1 MERELKVLSEPA
13 ALARLAKHPM
23 LVERAEGGAKRTL
36 TSIYFDTADRHLA
49 KQGMAL
55 RIRRKGRSWE
65 QTLKH
70 QRQALSAGLST
81 PEELSFPVRHPQPD
95 LDHPDLT
102 GLLETARSHLQGH
115 VPGPVFETRIERRLW
130 VLDLPQGRVEI
141 VLDSGEIAAGTHLAP
156 IHEVEIE
163 LVSGGLEAVYAA
175 AQTLFDDGPLQFS
188 PLSKAAR
195 GFLLADGKDDLP
207 PLAPR
212 LAGRARYPTD
222 ATVETAMRDVLRDCL
237 AQIAENAV
245 VIAAD
250 DAPEGPHQLRV
261 GLRRLRTALGLFKE
275 GPRTLVDGLASRA
288 RALAGLAG
296 AQRDL
301 DVLIDEIAAPI
312 LASLADGA
320 AERALTDAL
329 VAQRAKRRAELRA
342 MLAKPETTAFILDL
356 AAFIETRGWLDRTD
370 WSQTRRLARPI
381 RGFGTERLD
390 RRFAKLRRRGR
401 TLATATIEDRHA
413 LRKELKKLRYTT
425 EFLRP
430 VWGGKRARGFS
441 KAMKSLQDGFGRLN
455 DAATAQTLLSGA
467 DAPGAGDPDAQRA
480 AGFVLGVVSARMEAE
495 LARFDALW
503 AQFETARPFWR

>member
-23 LVERAEGGAKRTL
+23 LVERGEGGAKRTL
-36 TSIYFDTADRHLA
+36 TSIYFDTAERHLA
-49 KQGMAL
+49 RQGMAL

-95 LDHPDLT
+95 LDHPDTT
-102 GLLETARSHLQGH
+102 GLLETARLHLQGQI
-115 VPGPVFETRIERRLW
+115 PEPVFETRIERRLW

-141 VLDSGEIAAGTHLAP
+141 ALDSGEIAAGAHLVP

-175 AQTLFDDGPLQFS
+175 AQALFDEGPLQFS

-195 GFLLADGKDDLP
+195 GYRLAEGKGDLP
-207 PLAPR
+207 PRAPR
-212 LAGRARYPTD
+212 LAGRPGYPGD

-237 AQIAENAV
+237 AQIAENAAL
-245 VIAAD
+245 IASD

-261 GLRRLRTALGLFKE
+261 GLRRLRTALALFKE
-275 GPRTLVDGLASRA
+275 GSDLVVGSLANRARTLAQI
-288 RALAGLAG
+288 AG

-301 DVLIDEIAAPI
+301 DVLTDEIAAPI
-312 LASLADGA
+312 LAAFEDDAAQHALMEALA
-320 AERALTDAL
+320 AERASR
-329 VAQRAKRRAELRA
+329 RATLRAEL
-342 MLAKPETTAFILDL
+342 AKPQTTAFILDL

-370 WSQTRRLARPI
+370 WSQTGRLARPI
-381 RGFGTERLD
+381 GRFGAEQLD
-390 RRFAKLRRRGR
+390 RRFAKLHRRGR
-401 TLATATIEDRHA
+401 KLASATIEDRHA

-430 VWGGKRARGFS
+430 VWGKRARGFF
-441 KAMKSLQDGFGRLN
+441 KAMKLLQDGFGRLN
-455 DAATAQTLLSGA
+455 DAATAQTLLWGA
-467 DAPGAGDPDAQRA
+467 VAPGAGDPGAQRA
-480 AGFVLGVVSARMEAE
+480 AGFVLGVVSERMAAE

-503 AQFETARPFWR
+503 AQFEKERPFWR